1 MRVGS
6 RTAVVAFAAMIA
18 FFQPAQAQDGS
29 ETVLS
34 RTPDSA
40 HEFLKDLAAKK
51 LITFE
56 PPNHVATYHNGW
68 TRRSGYFSFDAP
80 QNPMLFS
87 IGSSE
92 RCRTIIIEPQRTNLN
107 EKSVSRPFE
116 EYLKKLFSNGIDWTS
131 VTQVTLNGNRVLVFI
146 SDIGPAPM
154 NLIFS
159 SPELASRSF
168 VAVDYIRQSCDSL
181 SKTGF

>member
-6 RTAVVAFAAMIA
+6 RSAVVATAAMIT
-18 FFQPAQAQDGS
+18 FFQPLHAQDGS

-51 LITFE
+51 LIAFE
-56 PPNHVATYHNGW
+56 PPNHVATHHNGW
-68 TRRSGYFSFDAP
+68 TRTSGFYSFDVP
-80 QNPMLFS
+80 QNPMPFS
-87 IGSSE
+87 VGSSE
-92 RCRTIIIEPQRTNLN
+92 SCRTVLIEPQRTNLN
-107 EKSVSRPFE
+107 EKAVTRPYE
-116 EYLKKLFSNGIDWTS
+116 EYLKKLFGAGIDWAS
-131 VTQVTLNGNRVLVFI
+131 VTQVTLDGSRVSIFI
-146 SDIGPAPM
+146 ADIDPAPM